1 MIEIS
6 PSDRR
11 FEVPARGPV
20 VEVVDNAM
28 AAILRE
34 KTPLE
39 RQAIAN
45 GMWCGARDL
54 IRDAVRQD
62 HPDWDEERVAR
73 EVAWRLSGKLPELAP
88 PGEESKRE
96 PGPDAG

>member
-11 FEVPARGPV
+11 FEVPGREPC
-20 VEVVDNAM
+20 VEVVDEAI
-28 AAILRE
+28 ATILRE

-54 IRDAVRQD
+54 IRDSVRQH
-62 HPDWDEERVAR
+62 HPEWDEERGAR
-73 EVAWRLSGKLPELAP
+73 EVAWRLSGGLVELAQRR
-88 PGEESKRE
+88 G
-96 PGPDAG
+96 AAV